1 MKAGMIIISVAL
13 MLLPYGAATAKAQA
27 RADLAKNSVNVK
39 QEDQAAKE
47 SRRQEEAETSF
58 RQMCEFIELDETQV
72 EQARQVFDSRMKEMG
87 EILRSARDGGLS
99 QDEVRARMTE
109 SFKKHRERFES
120 LLNEKQRE
128 RLVQWETPKV
138 HERRKGRRS

>member
-13 MLLPYGAATAKAQA
+13 MLFHYGAATAKTPA
-27 RADLAKNSVNVK
+27 RADLDKNSVNVK

-87 EILRSARDGGLS
+87 EILRSARDGVLS
-99 QDEVRARMTE
+99 QDEVRARMAE

-128 RLVQWETPKV
+128 RLVQWETPKA